1 MASIKK
7 KIKSNNTEKV
17 LTPISEE
24 ALFVNAFCKMD
35 IDFLVNLLD
44 EGLDYGDENKWSF
57 IESIRNKMEFF
68 KLRKDTFFK
77 HVNGKCQGC
86 SKGLNVVVF
95 SGNYSNVKWSIRLDV
110 IEGEITSV
118 YECAKFEN

>member
-1 MASIKK
+1 MRKVK
-7 KIKSNNTEKV
+7 NNPKNVSSDVV
-17 LTPISEE
+17 LVTISEKD
-24 ALFVNAFCKMD
+24 LFINAFCNMD
-35 IDFLVNLLD
+35 VDLLVGLLD
-44 EGLDYGDENKWSF
+44 EGLDYGDINKWVF

-86 SKGLNVVVF
+86 SKGLDVVVF
-95 SGNYSNVKWSIRLDV
+95 SGNYSNVQWSIRLDV
-110 IEGEITSV
+110 VEGEIKSV